1 MGAPPHPRATGCPP
15 ARVRCA
21 SWAPWT
27 LALAVALAA
36 LLGGGPASAARL
48 VPEPDPLDADDPLI
62 SEDLSTT
69 DVELTT
75 AGPDDEDLVLA
86 ARKSRTTVQEAPSII
101 YVITKEQIAERGYRT
116 IDDVLR
122 TVPGFEGDRW
132 EGNGWERTSFSRG
145 IPHGVLVLW
154 NGVNIVEPLRNYAS
168 LDRKIPLEIVERIE
182 VTSGPGGVLWG
193 SNALL
198 GVVNIVSKHAEGRGL
213 SAVVGAG
220 DGPGDRLALKAGL
233 GYDVRLGADVGL
245 LLYVDFFSSMGPE
258 LRLDAQKVIGSLPE
272 PADDSPTVYIPEA
285 VTLSSGQRDWFLNF
299 AGRLELGPV
308 ALDWMIPFEK
318 DHRALATGGAPLRV
332 NFLDPSQQGAAST
345 SSDSIRVLQ
354 LSYRDRFAHD
364 KVGLLAR
371 AYVAQWLVRDD
382 PFGVYPASPVVLA
395 NLGYQQDLRLK
406 LIGDLI
412 VRPGAAV
419 DVDYRVTDD
428 LELLAGAE
436 LFFDINRGVDQT
448 SWAAAVGDGCPPGF
462 TYDPYDTHLPCRIV
476 DRLIDDVTRA
486 VGGGFVQANWRVL
499 PELALSGGARLQA
512 SSQFDP
518 ALLWSGGV
526 VWRVADRT
534 HLKLF
539 ASTGLRPPGTASTN
553 VRDTTSAITFKANPN
568 LNAETSRS
576 FELEANT
583 MLLRDAGVVR
593 DLYLRANASYTLM
606 DNVIGR
612 PGGRFENSGQLDI
625 IGAEAYGRLR
635 FQSGPEV
642 WANYTYT
649 QVLDDHQPNGQLDN
663 IAHHMLNLGG
673 KVGFLDGH
681 IELMGLLTF
690 KSAMVDP
697 NRPPLVDPSR
707 PDYSQSCANVLASG
721 VASDDPLRQIC
732 SFPTLS
738 GAVIVMPGQVV
749 RETID
754 PVLLLDL
761 GVRFRNIWRD
771 LTVSVFVH
779 NALDYRYYE
788 PDLFGDPR
796 VISRPQ
802 PKPGM
807 SFFGQISFG
816 L

>member
-1 MGAPPHPRATGCPP
+1 M
-15 ARVRCA
+15 
-21 SWAPWT
+21 
-27 LALAVALAA
+27 
-36 LLGGGPASAARL
+36 
-48 VPEPDPLDADDPLI
+48 
-62 SEDLSTT
+62 SEDVGD
-69 DVELTT
+69 DVGDLTA

-101 YVITKEQIAERGYRT
+101 YVVTKEQIAERGYRS
-116 IDDVLR
+116 INDVLR

-154 NGVNIVEPLRNYAS
+154 NGVNIVEPLRNYVS

-198 GVVNIVSKHAEGRGL
+198 GIVNIVTKHPEDKGL
-213 SAVVGAG
+213 TAVVGAG

-233 GYDVRLGADVGL
+233 GYDARFGEDVGL
-245 LLYVDFFSSMGPE
+245 TLYVDFFSSMGPE

-272 PADDSPTVYIPEA
+272 PADDSPTIYVPEA
-285 VTLSSGQRDWFLNF
+285 VTLSSGQRDWFLNI
-299 AGRLELGPV
+299 AGRLEIGPV
-308 ALDWMIPFEK
+308 ALDWMIPFEE
-318 DHRALATGGAPLRV
+318 DHRAIATGGAPLRV
-332 NFLDPSQQGAAST
+332 NFLDPAQKGEAST
-345 SSDSIRVLQ
+345 SSDSVRVVQ
-354 LSYRDRFAHD
+354 LSYRDRFAED
-364 KVGLLAR
+364 KVGVLAR
-371 AYVAQWLVRDD
+371 AYVAQWLVNDD

-395 NLGYQQDLRLK
+395 NLGYTQDLRLK
-406 LIGDLI
+406 LIGDVI
-412 VRPGAAV
+412 VRPGVAV
-419 DVDYRVTDD
+419 DVDYGVGDD
-428 LELLAGAE
+428 LKLLAGGE

-448 SWAAAVGDGCPPGF
+448 SWAPATEGQCPTGF

-486 VGGGFVQANWRVL
+486 IGGGFVQADWRVL
-499 PELALSGGARLQA
+499 PELALSAGVRLQA

-518 ALLWSGGV
+518 ALLWSGGA

-539 ASTGLRPPGTASTN
+539 ASSGLRPPGTASTN
-553 VRDTTSAITFKANPN
+553 VRDTTSSITFKANPD
-568 LNAETSRS
+568 LGAETSTS

-612 PGGRFENSGQLDI
+612 PGGRYENSAQLDI
-625 IGAEAYGRLR
+625 IGAEAYARLR
-635 FQSGPEV
+635 FQAGHEV

-649 QVLDDHQPNGQLDN
+649 RVFDDRQPSGEIQN
-663 IAHHMLNLGG
+663 ISNHMVNLGG
-673 KVGFLDGH
+673 KVGFLDDH
-681 IELMGLLTF
+681 IELMGLLTY

-707 PDYSQSCANVLASG
+707 PDYSQSCANILASG

-738 GAVIVMPGQVV
+738 GAVIVLPGQVV
-749 RETID
+749 RETLD
-754 PVLLLDL
+754 PVLLLDF

-771 LTVSVFVH
+771 LTVAVFVH

-788 PDLFGDPR
+788 PDNDGDAR